1 MNFYSASVALLWLTA
16 FRAGAAPAVS
26 RRSHCQAGDRKDG
39 ARTRLR
45 GDAAGGAPHGSRPR
59 TG

>member
-16 FRAGAAPAVS
+16 FRAGAAPALS
-26 RRSHCQAGDRKDG
+26 GRSHCQAGDRKTREGSRSG
-39 ARTRLR
+39 AEV
-45 GDAAGGAPHGSRPR
+45 AARASRRWRPR